1 MPRPLPKKISQIKP
15 VIGNVAL
22 TSHYMVQFGGL
33 AGTLRKY
40 LGQRGI
46 DSRYITE
53 TIGLLCSRAILP
65 GSGFATADVVG
76 NFMGVA
82 EKFAHTR
89 IFTPMTMEFYVDNSY
104 RSLKFIEHWME
115 FIASGTEYSDGVSNL
130 TPGYYYRMNYPK
142 QYKCD
147 QTVITKFEK
156 DYKRYIEYRFYGL
169 YPLSLDSTTVS
180 YEGSNIL
187 KASATFQ
194 YDRYVSGQSSS
205 LASFLGTTSNKDGLE
220 SGTGTGNQSQ
230 RGQQKLA
237 NGFNNNNSN
246 SNSSSGADFLSDA
259 AIPRFTGLSNSGEF
273 FKSGSSILN
282 DDIINASW
290 SSEFKFL

>member
-1 MPRPLPKKISQIKP
+1 
-15 VIGNVAL
+15 
-22 TSHYMVQFGGL
+22 MVQFGGL
-33 AGTLRKY
+33 AESLRKY
-40 LGQRGI
+40 LAQRGI

-65 GSGFATADVVG
+65 GSGFATADVTG

-89 IFTPMTMEFYVDNSY
+89 IFTPMTMEFYVDNTY

-115 FIASGTEYSDGVSNL
+115 FISSGTEFGDGVSNL
-130 TPGYYYRMNYPK
+130 TPGYYFRMNYPK

-147 QTVITKFEK
+147 QTIITKFEK
-156 DYKRYIEYRFYGL
+156 DYKRYVEYRFYGL

-187 KASATFQ
+187 KATATFQ

-205 LASFLGTTSNKDGLE
+205 LANFLNITGNKDPQPSG
-220 SGTGTGNQSQ
+220 SGTGGQSEEA
-230 RGQQKLA
+230 QKKVA
-237 NGFNNNNSN
+237 SGRSN
-246 SNSSSGADFLSDA
+246 VDTNFLSDA
-259 AIPRFTGLSNSGEF
+259 SIPRFRAEFNSENLF
-273 FKSGSSILN
+273 DIGSSLLN
-282 DDIINASW
+282 EEIYTNAP
-290 SSEFKFL
+290 FTAQRRTL

>member
-15 VIGNVAL
+15 VIGQVAL

-33 AGTLRKY
+33 SSSLRKY

-76 NFMGVA
+76 NYMGVA

-89 IFTPMTMEFYVDNSY
+89 IFTPMSMEFYVDNSY

-115 FIASGTEYSDGVSNL
+115 YIASGTEFGDGVSNL
-130 TPGYYYRMNYPK
+130 TPGYYFRMNYPK
-142 QYKCD
+142 QYKCN
-147 QTVITKFEK
+147 QTIITKFEK
-156 DYKRYIEYRFYGL
+156 DYKKYVEYRFYGL

-180 YEGSNIL
+180 YEGSQIL
-187 KASATFQ
+187 KATATFQ

-205 LASFLGTTSNKDGLE
+205 LAQFLGISGGKDGPE
-220 SGTGTGNQSQ
+220 SGTGTGSQSQ
-230 RGQQKLA
+230 KQSEKLA
-237 NGFNNNNSN
+237 NGDIGGRSASDSGSSDSGTFRYKGTNNSE
-246 SNSSSGADFLSDA
+246 
-259 AIPRFTGLSNSGEF
+259 IF
-273 FKSGSSILN
+273 FEGGSSILN
-282 DDIINASW
+282 NEYFTNSPFSAQRRT
-290 SSEFKFL
+290 L

>member
-22 TSHYMVQFGGL
+22 TSHYTVEFGGL
-33 AGTLRKY
+33 SASLRKY
-40 LGQRGI
+40 LRQRGI

-76 NFMGVA
+76 NYMGVA

-89 IFTPMTMEFYVDNSY
+89 TFTPMTLEFYVDNSY
-104 RSLKFIEHWME
+104 RSLKFVEHWME
-115 FIASGTEYSDGVSNL
+115 FISAGTEFGDRQSNL
-130 TPGYYYRMNYPK
+130 TPGYYFRMNYPK

-147 QTVITKFEK
+147 QTRIIKFEK

-169 YPLSLDSTTVS
+169 FPLSLDSTTVS

-187 KASATFQ
+187 KATATFQ

-205 LASFLGTTSNKDGLE
+205 IAAFLNRSGNKDGPPSGE
-220 SGTGTGNQSQ
+220 GTGQQSKSQEQSQ
-230 RGQQKLA
+230 LFYAGSSEDQIRNSFTNKLDTGIKIPA
-237 NGFNNNNSN
+237 N
-246 SNSSSGADFLSDA
+246 
-259 AIPRFTGLSNSGEF
+259 LSNAGQFFTPGSSVLNYGSSFTIGEF
-273 FKSGSSILN
+273 KIS
-282 DDIINASW
+282 
-290 SSEFKFL
+290 

>member
-22 TSHYMVQFGGL
+22 TSHYTVEFGGL
-33 AGTLRKY
+33 AASLRKY
-40 LGQRGI
+40 LTERGI

-76 NFMGVA
+76 NYMGIA

-89 IFTPMTMEFYVDNSY
+89 TFTPMTLEFYVDNSY
-104 RSLKFIEHWME
+104 KSLKFVEHWME
-115 FIASGTEYSDGVSNL
+115 FISAGTEFGDGQSNL
-130 TPGYYYRMNYPK
+130 TPGYYFRMNYPK

-147 QTVITKFEK
+147 QTRIIKYEK
-156 DYKRYIEYRFYGL
+156 DYKKYIEYRFYGL
-169 YPLSLDSTTVS
+169 FPLSLDSTTVS

-187 KASATFQ
+187 KATATFQ

-205 LASFLGTTSNKDGLE
+205 LAAFLDRSGNKDGPPTGDGTEGE
-220 SGTGTGNQSQ
+220 SVSRELSKQYYKGVSDESVRNSFT
-230 RGQQKLA
+230 
-237 NGFNNNNSN
+237 NNLDYSVPTP
-246 SNSSSGADFLSDA
+246 A
-259 AIPRFTGLSNSGEF
+259 TLSNAGQFFKPGSSVLNDGATAFTIGEF
-273 FKSGSSILN
+273 NIF
-282 DDIINASW
+282 
-290 SSEFKFL
+290 

>member
-1 MPRPLPKKISQIKP
+1 MPRPIPKKISQIKP
-15 VIGNVAL
+15 VIGQVSL

-33 AGTLRKY
+33 AESLRKY

-65 GSGFATADVVG
+65 GSGFATADVTG
-76 NFMGVA
+76 NFMGLA

-89 IFTPMTMEFYVDNSY
+89 IFTPMTMEFYVDNTY

-115 FIASGTEYSDGVSNL
+115 FISSGTEFGDGQSNL
-130 TPGYYYRMNYPK
+130 TPGYYFRMNYPK

-147 QTVITKFEK
+147 QTIITKFEK
-156 DYKRYIEYRFYGL
+156 DYKRYVEYRFYGL

-180 YEGSNIL
+180 YEGSQIL
-187 KASATFQ
+187 KATATFQ

-205 LASFLGTTSNKDGLE
+205 LANFLNSTGNKDQPP
-220 SGTGTGNQSQ
+220 SGTGTGGQSEEALNKV
-230 RGQQKLA
+230 RTGNA
-237 NGFNNNNSN
+237 NVDTN
-246 SNSSSGADFLSDA
+246 FLSDSSTPKFKA
-259 AIPRFTGLSNSGEF
+259 EYNSEKLF
-273 FKSGSSILN
+273 DVGSSILN
-282 DDIINASW
+282 DNIYTTAP
-290 SSEFKFL
+290 FTAQRRTL